1 MADVRLLRFRSAVP
15 LALAVLLTACA
26 TTSNQPTGPKVKSLD
41 IQGAKQVDDGDIKDR
56 ILTSSTP
63 WYAFWPF
70 GKAHYFDTNAWQ
82 ADLRRIERFYQ
93 AQGFYQAQV
102 ESNEVI
108 PDGDKAVRLKVVVNE
123 GAPTLIDRIES
134 HGLESLGE
142 GPDQPSQRERERIL
156 EELPVKTGDVF
167 REETWAATKDL
178 VLQRLKDLGYAEAE
192 VGGEVRVDVA
202 TQKAVVDLR
211 IAPGL
216 RYRFGNIFIATDA
229 NPQVPPRRIIEQAQ
243 GAVIKGAYFSEA
255 ALAEAQARV
264 FRMGVFGAVKVNRGA
279 PDRQNAT
286 VPVVVDVRESP
297 FHSIKLGGGIGV
309 DAARQEGR
317 ILGEWTNR
325 NFRGGLRRLTLRGRL
340 GYAFIPNVLASL
352 RDDEGSDDD
361 PVFTFTT
368 EFEQPRFL
376 FRDLALQASVT
387 AEKGLQQAYS
397 FYGGYLKTG
406 VIWTPHPSFSVFPS
420 YNLQL
425 YRLKGQ
431 VSLEEGVPPITLGC
445 ENTNEQGTCDQALS
459 FLEVA
464 FAWDRRDD
472 RTEPRNGY
480 YVGFSIQKGGGPF
493 FGQYTYVRLLPDLRY
508 YHSIGDKKDLT
519 LAVKLRGGT
528 LNPAGGGQSSIVTR
542 FFSGGATAMRGFNG
556 QRLSPMTPLAPTYKE
571 DDDGNVLLDAN
582 GNPILDS
589 WDTVPVGGNSLFE
602 TSVELRYMLTD
613 SLMLA
618 IFYDSGLVGTEA
630 LFDKNGPKLFGP
642 EHYHAVG
649 GGLRYLTVVG
659 PIRLDIA
666 RRLNIGRGLPVSDP
680 GYIYPSSGGCLGFG
694 RKFDKTSTSADAA
707 FAGAPEGLCAV
718 HISIGEAF

>member
-15 LALAVLLTACA
+15 LALAVVLTACA
-26 TTSNQPTGPKVKSLD
+26 TTPNPTNGPKVKSLD
-41 IQGAKQVDDGDIKDR
+41 IEGTKQVKEGDIKDR

-70 GKAHYFDTNAWQ
+70 GKAHFFDTNAWQ

-93 AQGFYQAQV
+93 AEGYYQAQV
-102 ESNEVI
+102 ESNEVT
-108 PDGDKAVRLKVVVNE
+108 PDGDQAVRLRVVVNE
-123 GAPTLIDRIES
+123 GAPTVINAIEP
-134 HGLESLGE
+134 HGLESLDKGK
-142 GPDQPSQRERERIL
+142 DLPSRRERERIL
-156 EELPVKTGDVF
+156 EELPVKVGDVF
-167 REETWAATKDL
+167 REDTWEATKEL
-178 VLQRLKDLGYAEAE
+178 VLQRLKNLGYAEAE
-192 VGGEVRVDVA
+192 VGGEVRVDEA

-211 IAPGL
+211 ITPGL

-229 NPQVPPRRIIEQAQ
+229 DPQVPPRRIIEQAQ
-243 GAVIKGAYFSEA
+243 GAVHKGAFFSEA

-286 VPVVVDVRESP
+286 VPVVVDVREAP
-297 FHSIKLGGGIGV
+297 FHSVRLGGGIGV

-317 ILGEWTNR
+317 LLGEWTNR
-325 NFRGGLRRLTLRGRL
+325 NFRGGLRRLTLRGRV
-340 GYAFIPNVLASL
+340 GYAFIPSVLSSL
-352 RDDEGSDDD
+352 RSEEGSQSG
-361 PVFTFTT
+361 PVFTLTT

-376 FRDLALQASVT
+376 FRDLSLQVSVT
-387 AEKGLQQAYS
+387 GEKGLQQAYS
-397 FYGGYLKTG
+397 FYGGYLKAG
-406 VIWTPHPSFSVFPS
+406 VIWQPHPSFSVFPS

-431 VSLEEGVPPITLGC
+431 VTADESVPPIILGC
-445 ENTNEQGTCDQALS
+445 TNPDGKCDVALS

-472 RTEPRNGY
+472 RTEPRAGY
-480 YVGFSIQKGGGPF
+480 YLGFSIQKGGGPF
-493 FGQYTYVRLLPDLRY
+493 FGNYTYVRLLPDLRY
-508 YHSIGDKKDLT
+508 YYSLGEKKDVT
-519 LAVKLRGGT
+519 LAVKLRLGT
-528 LNPAGGGQSSIVTR
+528 LDPAGGGQSSIVTR
-542 FFSGGATAMRGFNG
+542 FFSGGAAAMRGFNG
-556 QRLSPMTPLAPTYKE
+556 QRLSPMTPLAPTYKK
-571 DDDGNVLLDAN
+571 DGDGNVLLDMN
-582 GNPILDS
+582 GNPILES

-602 TSVELRYMLTD
+602 SAVELRFLITE

-618 IFYDSGLVGTEA
+618 VFYDSGLVGTEN
-630 LFDKNGPKLFGP
+630 LVGKNAPKVFGP

-649 GGLRYLTVVG
+649 AGLRYLTVVG

-666 RRLNIGRGLPVSDP
+666 RRLNIGQGLPVTDP
-680 GYIYPSSGGCLGFG
+680 AYIYPSSGGCLGFG
-694 RKFDKTSTSADAA
+694 RKFDKTSTSARDA

>member
-1 MADVRLLRFRSAVP
+1 MADVRLLRSRSAVP
-15 LALAVLLTACA
+15 LALVVLLTACA
-26 TTSNQPTGPKVKSLD
+26 TTSSAPPSGPKVKSLD
-41 IQGAKQVDDGDIKDR
+41 IEGTKQVDDGDIKDR
-56 ILTSSTP
+56 ILTSATP

-102 ESNEVI
+102 ESNEVV

-123 GAPTLIDRIES
+123 GAPTTIDRIEP
-134 HGLESLGE
+134 HGLEKLGE
-142 GPDQPSQRERERIL
+142 GPDAPSPRQRERIL
-156 EELPVKTGDVF
+156 EELPMRAGDVF
-167 REETWAATKDL
+167 REETWVVTKDL
-178 VLQRLKDLGYAEAE
+178 VQQRLKDLGYAEAE

-202 TQKAVVDLR
+202 TQKAVVDLQ
-211 IAPGL
+211 INPGL

-229 NPQVPPRRIIEQAQ
+229 NPQVPPRRIIEQTQ
-243 GAVIKGAYFSEA
+243 GAVHKGDYFSET

-297 FHSIKLGGGIGV
+297 FHSIRLGGGIGV

-317 ILGEWTNR
+317 ILGEWSNR
-325 NFRGGLRRLTLRGRL
+325 NFRGGLRRLTVRGRL

-352 RDDEGSDDD
+352 RNDEDSQDG
-361 PVFTFTT
+361 PVFEFTT

-376 FRDLALQASVT
+376 FRDLRLQASVT
-387 AEKGLQQAYS
+387 AEKGLEQAYS

-406 VIWTPHPSFSVFPS
+406 VIWQPHDSFSVFPS

-431 VSLEEGVPPITLGC
+431 VTADESVPPIILGC
-445 ENTNEQGTCDQALS
+445 NNPEGKCDVALS

-472 RTEPRNGY
+472 RTEPRDGY
-480 YVGFSIQKGGGPF
+480 YVGLSVQKGGGPF
-493 FGQYTYVRLLPDLRY
+493 FGNYDYVRLLPDLRY
-508 YHSIGDKKDLT
+508 YYSIGEKKDLT
-519 LAVKLRGGT
+519 LAVKLRMGT
-528 LNPAGGGQSSIVTR
+528 LDPAGGGQSSIVTR
-542 FFSGGATAMRGFNG
+542 FFSGGATSMRGFNG

-571 DDDGNVLLDAN
+571 DDDGNVLVDAD
-582 GNPILDS
+582 GNPILDD

-602 TSVELRYMLTD
+602 SAVELRYMLTD

-618 IFYDSGLVGTEA
+618 VFYDSGLVGTQNF
-630 LFDKNGPKLFGP
+630 LGKNAPKLFGP
-642 EHYHAVG
+642 EHYHALG
-649 GGLRYLTVVG
+649 AGLRYLTVVG

-666 RRLNIGRGLPVSDP
+666 RRLNIGQGLPVSDP

-694 RKFDKTSTSADAA
+694 RKFDKASTSPEAA

>member
-1 MADVRLLRFRSAVP
+1 MP

-26 TTSNQPTGPKVKSLD
+26 TSSNQPTGPKVKSLK
-41 IQGAKQVDDGDIKDR
+41 IEGAKQVKAGDIKDR

-93 AQGFYQAQV
+93 AEGFYQAQV

-108 PDGDKAVRLKVVVNE
+108 PEGDDAVSLKVVVAE
-123 GAPTLIDRIES
+123 GAPTLIDRIEP
-134 HGLESLGE
+134 HGLEALSR
-142 GPDQPSQRERERIL
+142 GPDQPSLRERERVL
-156 EELPVKTGDVF
+156 EELPVKVGDVF
-167 REETWAATKDL
+167 REEAWSATKDL

-202 TQKAVVDLR
+202 TQKAVVDLQ

-243 GAVIKGAYFSEA
+243 GAVHKGAFFSEA

-286 VPVVVDVRESP
+286 VPVVVDVREAP

-317 ILGEWTNR
+317 VLGEWTNR

-340 GYAFIPNVLASL
+340 GYAFIPSALSTLRNDINNQHAPIFSL
-352 RDDEGSDDD
+352 
-361 PVFTFTT
+361 TT

-376 FRDLALQASVT
+376 FRDVALQASIT

-425 YRLKGQ
+425 YRLTGQ
-431 VSLEEGVPPITLGC
+431 VSLQESVPPIILGC
-445 ENTNEQGTCDQALS
+445 ENTVGKCDQALS
-459 FLEVA
+459 FLELA
-464 FAWDRRDD
+464 FAWDRRND
-472 RTEPRNGY
+472 RTEPRDGY
-480 YVGFSIQKGGGPF
+480 YVGFSIQKGGGPLR
-493 FGQYTYVRLLPDLRY
+493 GQYQYVRLLPDLRY
-508 YHSIGDKKDLT
+508 YRSIGEKKELT
-519 LAVKLRGGT
+519 LAVKVRAGT
-528 LNPAGGGQSSIVTR
+528 LDPAGGGQSSIVTR

-556 QRLSPMTPLAPTYKE
+556 QRLSPMTPLPPTYKK
-571 DDDGNVLLDAN
+571 DDHGNVLLDAN

-602 TSVELRYMLTD
+602 SSVEVRYMLTD
-613 SLMLA
+613 ALVLA
-618 IFYDSGLVGTEA
+618 VFYDSGLVGTQA
-630 LFDKNGPKLFGP
+630 FFGKNSPKLFGP

-649 GGLRYLTVVG
+649 AGLRYLTVVG
-659 PIRLDIA
+659 PIRLDLA
-666 RRLNIGRGLPVSDP
+666 RRLNIGQGLPVSDP

-694 RKFDKTSTSADAA
+694 RSFDKGTRSAEAA
-707 FAGAPEGLCAV
+707 YAGAPEGLCAI

>member
-41 IQGAKQVDDGDIKDR
+41 IEGTKQVDEGDIKDR

-93 AQGFYQAQV
+93 AEGFYQAQV

-123 GAPTLIDRIES
+123 GAPTLIDRVET
-134 HGLESLGE
+134 HGLEALSQGE
-142 GPDQPSQRERERIL
+142 GQPSQRERERIL
-156 EELPVKTGDVF
+156 EELPVKAGDVF
-167 REETWAATKDL
+167 REDTWVATKEL

-202 TQKAVVDLR
+202 TQKAVVDLQ

-243 GAVIKGAYFSEA
+243 GAVTKGAYFSEA

-297 FHSIKLGGGIGV
+297 FHSIKLGGGIGI

-352 RDDEGSDDD
+352 RNDEGSQSG
-361 PVFTFTT
+361 PVFTLTT

-376 FRDLALQASVT
+376 FRDVALQASVT

-431 VSLEEGVPPITLGC
+431 VTADETVPPIILGC
-445 ENTNEQGTCDQALS
+445 NDPSGKCDVALS

-472 RTEPRNGY
+472 RTEPRDGY
-480 YVGFSIQKGGGPF
+480 YAALSVQKGGGPF
-493 FGQYTYVRLLPDLRY
+493 FGNYDYVRLLPDLRY
-508 YHSIGDKKDLT
+508 YHSIGEKKELT
-519 LAVKLRGGT
+519 MAVKLRMGT
-528 LNPAGGGQSSIVTR
+528 LDPAGGGQSSIVTR

-556 QRLSPMTPLAPTYKE
+556 QRLSPMTPLAPTYKK

-613 SLMLA
+613 ALMVA
-618 IFYDSGLVGTEA
+618 VFYDSGLVGTEA
-630 LFDKNGPKLFGP
+630 LFGKNAPKLFGP

-649 GGLRYLTVVG
+649 AGLRYLTVVG

-694 RKFDKTSTSADAA
+694 RKFDKASTSADAA
-707 FAGAPEGLCAV
+707 YAGAPEGLCAV

>member
-1 MADVRLLRFRSAVP
+1 MADVRLPRFRSALP
-15 LALAVLLTACA
+15 LALVVLLTACA
-26 TTSNQPTGPKVKSLD
+26 TTSSTQPSGPKVKSLD

-56 ILTSSTP
+56 ILTSATP

-70 GKAHYFDTNAWQ
+70 GRAHYFDTNAWQ

-93 AQGFYQAQV
+93 AEGYYQAQV

-123 GAPTLIDRIES
+123 GAPTLIDRIEP
-134 HGLESLGE
+134 HGLESLAQ
-142 GPDQPSQRERERIL
+142 GPDAPSQRQRELIL
-156 EELPVKTGDVF
+156 EELPVRSGDVF
-167 REETWAATKDL
+167 REDTWVATKEL
-178 VLQRLKDLGYAEAE
+178 ITQRLKDLGYAEAE
-192 VGGEVRVDVA
+192 VEGEVRVDVA
-202 TQKAVVDLR
+202 TQKAIVDLR
-211 IAPGL
+211 ITPGL

-229 NPQVPPRRIIEQAQ
+229 NPQVPPRRIIEQTQ
-243 GAVIKGAYFSEA
+243 GAVHKGDYFSEK

-297 FHSIKLGGGIGV
+297 FHSLRLGGGVGV

-340 GYAFIPNVLASL
+340 GYAFIPNVLASV
-352 RDDEGSDDD
+352 RGDDGSKDGV
-361 PVFTFTT
+361 VFEATT

-376 FRDLALQASVT
+376 LRDLRLQASVT

-406 VIWTPHPSFSVFPS
+406 VIWQPHDSFSVFPS

-425 YRLKGQ
+425 YRLEGQ
-431 VSLEEGVPPITLGC
+431 VSADETVPPIILGC
-445 ENTNEQGTCDQALS
+445 NDPTGKCDVALS

-472 RTEPRNGY
+472 RTEPRDGY
-480 YVGFSIQKGGGPF
+480 YVGLSIQKGGTPF
-493 FGQYTYVRLLPDLRY
+493 FGNYDYVRLLPDLRY
-508 YHSIGDKKDLT
+508 YHSIGEKKDLT
-519 LAVKLRGGT
+519 VAVKLRMGT
-528 LNPAGGGQSSIVTR
+528 LNSLDGKPSSIVTR

-556 QRLSPMTPLAPTYKE
+556 QRLSPMTPLTPTYKE
-571 DDDGNVLLDAN
+571 DDDGNLLVDGN
-582 GNPILDS
+582 GNPILEE
-589 WDTVPVGGNSLFE
+589 WNTVPVGGNSLIE
-602 TSVELRYMLTD
+602 TAVELRYMLTD

-618 IFYDSGLVGTEA
+618 VFYDSGLVGTEN
-630 LFDKNGPKLFGP
+630 LIGKNAPKLFGP

-680 GYIYPSSGGCLGFG
+680 AYIYPSSGGCLGFG
-694 RKFDKTSTSADAA
+694 RKFNKTSTSPEAA

>member
-15 LALAVLLTACA
+15 LALTVLLTACA

-41 IQGAKQVDDGDIKDR
+41 IEGTKKVDDGDIKDR

-93 AQGFYQAQV
+93 AEGFYQAQV

-123 GAPTLIDRIES
+123 GAPTVIDRIET
-134 HGLESLGE
+134 HGLESLGQ
-142 GPDQPSQRERERIL
+142 GKDQPSQRERERIL

-167 REETWAATKDL
+167 REETWSATKDV
-178 VLQRLKDLGYAEAE
+178 VLQRLKNLGYAEAE

-202 TQKAVVDLR
+202 TQKAVVDLQ

-243 GAVIKGAYFSEA
+243 GAVVKGAYFSEA

-297 FHSIKLGGGIGV
+297 FHSLRLGGGIGV

-317 ILGEWTNR
+317 VLGEWSNR

-352 RDDEGSDDD
+352 RNDEGSAEA
-361 PVFTFTT
+361 PIFSFTT

-425 YRLKGQ
+425 YRLTGQ
-431 VSLEEGVPPITLGC
+431 VSLDESVPPIILGC
-445 ENTNEQGTCDQALS
+445 PNTAGRCDQALS
-459 FLEVA
+459 FLEIA

-472 RTEPRNGY
+472 RTEPRDGY

-493 FGQYTYVRLLPDLRY
+493 FGQYQYVRLLPDLRY
-508 YHSIGDKKDLT
+508 YHSLGDKKDLT
-519 LAVKLRGGT
+519 LAVKLRAGT
-528 LNPAGGGQSSIVTR
+528 LDPAGGGQSSIVTR

-556 QRLSPMTPLAPTYKE
+556 QRLSPMTPLAPTYKK

-602 TSVELRYMLTD
+602 SSVELRYLLTD

-630 LFDKNGPKLFGP
+630 LFGKNAPKLFGP
-642 EHYHAVG
+642 EHYHALG
-649 GGLRYLTVVG
+649 AGLRYLTVVG

-694 RKFDKTSTSADAA
+694 RKFDKTSTSAEAA
-707 FAGAPEGLCAV
+707 YAGAPEGLCAV